1 MAMELESLRAFCR
14 KMVESEK
21 FKKFSKKE
29 IGSFFIVFLFIGI
42 VIICVA
48 VKTKTTKGSI
58 SKLFIYKERGSR
70 SVVKDN

>member
-1 MAMELESLRAFCR
+1 MELESLRAFCR

-42 VIICVA
+42 VIICVT

-58 SKLFIYKERGSR
+58 
-70 SVVKDN
+70 